1 MLMPSPV
8 VFAAIILG
16 GVVVTYIP
24 VVQIHVEIISVI
36 RLVLLAIVQ
45 VRVVRV
51 RPAWNAVLVPV
62 IVRLNL
68 LVLQVSIYVI
78 SLIVIV
84 PAATT

>member
-1 MLMPSPV
+1 MPSPV